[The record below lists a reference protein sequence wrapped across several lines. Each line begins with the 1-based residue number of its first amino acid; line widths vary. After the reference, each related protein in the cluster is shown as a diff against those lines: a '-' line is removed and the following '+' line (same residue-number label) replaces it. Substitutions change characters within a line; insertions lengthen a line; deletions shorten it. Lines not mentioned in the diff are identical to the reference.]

1 MDVKKFKEKYG
12 AWAIVTGASSGIGEE
27 YARQLAAM
35 GIHLILVARRIER
48 LIKLGQQLEEKHHIS
63 VKSIECDLSKPGF
76 EVDLLKNVE
85 GLDIGLLINNAGMNI
100 EGAFY
105 RGGFERN
112 QQMMYLNM
120 HAPFILAY
128 HFAKVFAEKGR
139 GGILFTGSISSFQ
152 SYPYLTHYAATK
164 AYILQLSEGMHY
176 EFKDKNVDITCLC
189 PGITLTE
196 MAKGMKPNILTME
209 VAPVVKAGLEGLGKT
224 SSVVP
229 GFVNKAMIG
238 ISRHLFSRHANL
250 KFNGDMM
257 KKTLPAVRKDINKKS
272 L

>member
-100 EGAFY
+100 
-105 RGGFERN
+105 
-112 QQMMYLNM
+112 
-120 HAPFILAY
+120 
-128 HFAKVFAEKGR
+128 
-139 GGILFTGSISSFQ
+139 
-152 SYPYLTHYAATK
+152 
-164 AYILQLSEGMHY
+164 
-176 EFKDKNVDITCLC
+176 
-189 PGITLTE
+189 
-196 MAKGMKPNILTME
+196 
-209 VAPVVKAGLEGLGKT
+209 
-224 SSVVP
+224 
-229 GFVNKAMIG
+229 
-238 ISRHLFSRHANL
+238 
-250 KFNGDMM
+250 
-257 KKTLPAVRKDINKKS
+257 
-272 L
+272 